1 MKDENGEYDR
11 VVACVHDIQQHKML
25 EEAQKN
31 KQILD
36 STTKFYRLEHG
47 INEIMLRM
55 KQVHKSVFTE
65 LEIDQFTKL
74 NQKYGLV
81 FGDLILEHLAKMI
94 RRECIDRRSTMLFL
108 FVEMQERL

>member
-1 MKDENGEYDR
+1 MNIECRLRENVHKDYKWVNLTGSVMKDENGEYDR

-65 LEIDQFTKL
+65 L
-74 NQKYGLV
+74 
-81 FGDLILEHLAKMI
+81 
-94 RRECIDRRSTMLFL
+94 
-108 FVEMQERL
+108 